1 MSHKTT
7 GAQRRLALREM
18 RWAYALLALPPVLI
32 YLAVTAYPAIFS
44 VALSM
49 TDYNG
54 GRLFGGT
61 RPINFVGLRHYA
73 RMFQDQYFWISLKN
87 NLWIVAISVFGQIP
101 LGFVI
106 AYALHRKLVR
116 FRDFFQTVIY
126 LPSVI
131 STIVIAI
138 LWQAFFSPYG
148 ALTEIIRR
156 FFNPGWVNMIF
167 LNPRLALSAVLF
179 VILWMY
185 TGIYM
190 IIFLANLQKI
200 PPEILEAAKI
210 DGASEA
216 QVVRH
221 VVLPMMSGVI
231 VTSAIYAIAGSL
243 KSFDLIFAMT
253 AGNPARR
260 TSVLAVYMYD
270 TAFRGAPDFPMANAV
285 STFMI
290 IVSLLLIGIVL
301 LAARW
306 FRSDYD
312 AE

>member
-1 MSHKTT
+1 
-7 GAQRRLALREM
+7 
-18 RWAYALLALPPVLI
+18 
-32 YLAVTAYPAIFS
+32 
-44 VALSM
+44 
-49 TDYNG
+49 
-54 GRLFGGT
+54 
-61 RPINFVGLRHYA
+61 
-73 RMFQDQYFWISLKN
+73 FQDQYFWISLKN

-126 LPSVI
+126 LPAAIPTSG
-131 STIVIAI
+131 IA
-138 LWQAFFSPYG
+138 LRWPPCSPPHG
-148 ALTEIIRR
+148 APPALIRR

-231 VTSAIYAIAGSL
+231 VTSAI
-243 KSFDLIFAMT
+243 
-253 AGNPARR
+253 
-260 TSVLAVYMYD
+260 
-270 TAFRGAPDFPMANAV
+270 
-285 STFMI
+285 
-290 IVSLLLIGIVL
+290 
-301 LAARW
+301 
-306 FRSDYD
+306 
-312 AE
+312 

>member
-1 MSHKTT
+1 M
-7 GAQRRLALREM
+7 RRNWALREM

-32 YLAVTAYPAIFS
+32 YWAVTAYPAVFS

-54 GRLFGGT
+54 GPLFGGT
-61 RPINFVGLRHYA
+61 RPIRFVGLTHYF
-73 RMFQDQYFWISLKN
+73 RMFQDPYFWISLKN
-87 NLWIVAISVFGQIP
+87 NLWIVAISIFGQIP
-101 LGFVI
+101 LGFII

-148 ALTEIIRR
+148 ALTQIVRY
-156 FFNPGWVNMIF
+156 FKPGWINMIF
-167 LNPRLALSAVLF
+167 LNPRLAMGAVLF

-185 TGIYM
+185 TGLYM

-200 PPEILEAAKI
+200 PPDIIEAAKI
-210 DGASEA
+210 DGASEG
-216 QVVRH
+216 QIVRH
-221 VVLPMMSGVI
+221 VVLPALSGVI
-231 VTSAIYAIAGSL
+231 VTSAMLAISGSL

-290 IVSLLLIGIVL
+290 IVSLLLIGLVQL
-301 LAARW
+301 TARY
-306 FRSDYD
+306 FGGDRD
-312 AE
+312 A